1 MQNCRLIGKTCPCMM
16 MYGRNW
22 SLFVWARGGVGQ
34 NVGKLLGN
42 RYRPSGFLPG
52 RSEQIVRPKGP
63 SAFICFSA
71 LRSRPAGIDS
81 TLSVWHLKEV
91 TLTRKHN
98 AVDIT
103 YSADWLGNHSA
114 VCLWR
119 ANTFTYGG
127 NGMVL
132 PTKWFPLSTCTAQV
146 VKQAE
151 QSMVPLTSNL
161 FVLRDRLVHQ

>member
-63 SAFICFSA
+63 SAFICRNRLDAQCLAPQRGYFDA
-71 LRSRPAGIDS
+71 QTQCSRY
-81 TLSVWHLKEV
+81 HLFCR
-91 TLTRKHN
+91 LTRKPQCSLFMESQHLYIWWQWHGAPN
-98 AVDIT
+98 
-103 YSADWLGNHSA
+103 
-114 VCLWR
+114 
-119 ANTFTYGG
+119 
-127 NGMVL
+127 
-132 PTKWFPLSTCTAQV
+132 QV
-146 VKQAE
+146 V
-151 QSMVPLTSNL
+151 PLVYLHCTGGQTSGAINGSTN
-161 FVLRDRLVHQ
+161 V